1 MGQYH
6 IVQLDCVHEI
16 NQSIK
21 LPFDFAHAIRITI
34 MYSCS
39 AQLENNLFYDPTFT
53 VVTKI
58 RNTLAPLDPLI
69 PLDEWIENV
78 EHVS

>member
-1 MGQYH
+1 
-6 IVQLDCVHEI
+6 
-16 NQSIK
+16 
-21 LPFDFAHAIRITI
+21 